1 MFHFEALDTEAH
13 FSDNTLYYL
22 KVKGLGI
29 AQKRLTE
36 NVEKKTNGK

>member
-1 MFHFEALDTEAH
+1 MFYFEALDIEAH

-22 KVKGLGI
+22 VRGSGI

-36 NVEKKTNGK
+36 NVEKKTKW